1 MRRKMSSQKISM
13 KERRKE
19 QTMHDEDTIWREREK
34 KRKDARCWWLNK
46 QVVMRVV
53 DSGFI

>member
-1 MRRKMSSQKISM
+1 MRRKMSSQKMSM

-34 KRKDARCWWLNK
+34 RKDARCWWLNK

-53 DSGFI
+53 DLGFI